1 MSCTHTSVS
10 CGALEADENVHYSSY
25 NSTLE
30 GSSIL
35 FRCTDMPDQDEEFTS
50 VCQTNA
56 SWIPD
61 PVSQCTALSLR
72 SGNHCSAL
80 SSQ

>member
-1 MSCTHTSVS
+1 MYDQYTNAHAHTSVS
-10 CGALEADENVHYSSY
+10 CGALETDENVHYSSN

-35 FRCTDMPDQDEEFTS
+35 FQCTDMPDQDKEFTS
-50 VCQTNA
+50 VYQKNA

-61 PVSQCTALSLR
+61 PVR
-72 SGNHCSAL
+72 
-80 SSQ
+80 